1 MNESNKLSVNALE
14 AINNADLI
22 GIPAISCWEIAMLV
36 EKLRIGLSMDVQ
48 IWLDLAL
55 QHPNV
60 QLLPLTPEIAV
71 LSTQLPRR
79 FHGDPSDR
87 LIVASSLVH
96 KAPLVS
102 KIAFTHTQHHKSI
115 DLRSQSTNNY
125 GKRIIFLIY
134 WLSAKSQDL
143 RLFLCKLR

>member
-1 MNESNKLSVNALE
+1 MGSRTVIILDTHVWLWWMNESDKISTNALQ
-14 AINNADLI
+14 AINNTDLI

-36 EKLRIGLSMDVQ
+36 AKSRIGLSMDVQ

-55 QHPNV
+55 QHQKI

-71 LSTQLPRR
+71 CSTRLPRE

-96 KAPLVS
+96 RAPLVS
-102 KIAFTHTQHHKSI
+102 KDEKIQQCTYLQVI
-115 DLRSQSTNNY
+115 
-125 GKRIIFLIY
+125 
-134 WLSAKSQDL
+134 W
-143 RLFLCKLR
+143 